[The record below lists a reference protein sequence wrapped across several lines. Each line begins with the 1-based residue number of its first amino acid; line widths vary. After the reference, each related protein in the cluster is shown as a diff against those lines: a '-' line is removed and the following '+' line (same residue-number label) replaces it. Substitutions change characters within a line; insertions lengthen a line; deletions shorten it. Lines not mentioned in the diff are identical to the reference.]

1 MNTVSPY
8 QQKVMWQFFWG
19 FPARWLYR
27 FQTGWINA
35 GIPAVLVFTLY
46 LRSKHVAEED
56 FRTHY
61 WF

>member
-1 MNTVSPY
+1 
-8 QQKVMWQFFWG
+8 MWQYFWG

-27 FQTGWINA
+27 FQTGWVNA
-35 GIPAVLVFTLY
+35 GIPFVLVFTLY